1 MIGSAVRQP
10 CFQSCITLTFSTTNS
25 MLQPCSN
32 VAFNSHLH
40 LQKLSFPR
48 KTQSGSF
55 QNRPGASIINNLYVG
70 TENLYELLG
79 ISETGTLAEIKQSY
93 KQLALKYHPDV
104 SPPERIEEHTK
115 RFIQVKEAYE
125 TLSDPVSRALYD
137 KQLAFSSR
145 KRLHC
150 KEELDEKREWRK
162 QWESQ
167 LTRLN
172 RRSRSRD
179 SRANMSRGAR
189 IRRRSNQS

>member
-1 MIGSAVRQP
+1 M
-10 CFQSCITLTFSTTNS
+10 
-25 MLQPCSN
+25 
-32 VAFNSHLH
+32 
-40 LQKLSFPR
+40 
-48 KTQSGSF
+48 
-55 QNRPGASIINNLYVG
+55 NNLYVG

-150 KEELDEKREWRK
+150 KEVACSISDYSTFFIYIKNYILLIMDFQELDEK
-162 QWESQ
+162 ESGGSNGS
-167 LTRLN
+167 LN
-172 RRSRSRD
+172 
-179 SRANMSRGAR
+179 
-189 IRRRSNQS
+189 